1 MKAFLQAID
10 FGISD
15 IRSIEESEEVEDAEL
30 LRQRNVEMRGS

>member
-15 IRSIEESEEVEDAEL
+15 VRSVEEGKEVEDAEL
-30 LRQRNVEMRGS
+30 LR